1 MSNNKYPHLFTPFKI
16 GNMTVKN
23 RFVLPAMGL
32 KKFESKG
39 AISAEGINYFTGFA
53 KGGFGLIVSNSL
65 VTDTEID
72 NNTRFDRLSPM
83 FHEKNFIASF
93 TECNDRVHSSGAKMV
108 AQISMGVGRNGKFK
122 SASPN
127 PAFFD
132 PNFTVGELTH
142 DEIKRKIELQ
152 VEGARICKAAGFDA
166 VEMHAMH
173 YGYLMD
179 QFALS
184 LTNHRT
190 DEYGG
195 CLENRL
201 RLAKEVVEGI
211 KQVCGAN
218 YPVLMRLGL
227 KSYATGLGMGHAS
240 LFGED
245 EAGRTIEEGVEIC
258 KKLEEYGYDA
268 LACDVGIYEGWY
280 HQTPP
285 MYIPKCNYIDLAEQ
299 AKKAV
304 NIPVIMGGRMNDP
317 DICEKAIAD
326 GKLDAVS
333 LGRAA
338 LADPQYPNKVASGR
352 LETIRPCLSCCQ
364 CIGAELRIGTHFG
377 CAVNPAISRELSYGI
392 KRTCNP
398 RKVAVI
404 GGGVSGM
411 EAALTA
417 KLSGHDV
424 VLLEASDKLG
434 GNVIPA
440 SQHSFKEDMRLLN
453 EWFQRELR
461 EKGVKVMFN
470 TKATPDIIGQLGVDV
485 VLEATGSTPIMPR
498 IDGFD
503 HPKSASCMDVLV
515 GGRKVGDRVTI
526 VGGGLT
532 GCEMAI
538 EYGIEGKKVTIVE
551 ALDDILSSGL
561 PVPLMQDMMV
571 RDLLKHY
578 NVDICTGYKIVG
590 VNDTGAVIENMK
602 NAADRVEVESDTV
615 VMAIGFRPRPSMAQ
629 ELYGTGVEVHT
640 IGDANRVGSV
650 MTSIWDAYEVAR
662 DL

>member
-1 MSNNKYPHLFTPFKI
+1 MSTKYKHLFTPFKI
-16 GNMTVKN
+16 GKMTVKN

-39 AISAEGINYFTGFA
+39 SISAEGIEYFTQFA

-65 VTDTEID
+65 VTDIEID
-72 NNTRFDRLSPM
+72 KNTRFDRLSPM
-83 FHEKNFIASF
+83 FHEKNFVASF
-93 TECNDRVHSSGAKMV
+93 MECNDRVHSSGAKMI
-108 AQISMGVGRNGKFK
+108 AQISMGVGRNGFFK
-122 SASPN
+122 SASEN

-132 PNFTVGELTH
+132 SSFTVGELTY

-152 VEGARICKAAGFDA
+152 VEGARRCKEAGFDG

-211 KQVCGAN
+211 KQVCGSD

-240 LFGED
+240 LFGEE

-268 LACDVGIYEGWY
+268 LSCDVGIYEAWY

-285 MYIPKCNYIDLAEQ
+285 MYIPKCSYIDLAEQ

-317 DICEKAIAD
+317 DICEQAIAE
-326 GKLDAVS
+326 GKIDAVS

-338 LADPQYPNKVASGR
+338 LADPKYPNKVASGK

-377 CAVNPAISRELSYGI
+377 CAVNPSISRELSYGI
-392 KRTCNP
+392 KRTCEP
-398 RKVAVI
+398 KKVAVI

-417 KLSGHDV
+417 KMSGHNV
-424 VLLEASDKLG
+424 VLFEATDKLG
-434 GNVIPA
+434 GNLIPA

-461 EKGVKVMFN
+461 EKGVEVKLN
-470 TKATPDIIGQLGVDV
+470 TRASVDMIKQLGVDV
-485 VLEATGSTPIMPR
+485 VLEAIGSVPVSPR
-498 IDGFD
+498 IPGID
-503 HPKSASCMDVLV
+503 HPKSASCLDVLV
-515 GGRKVGDRVTI
+515 GGRKPGDSVVI

-532 GCEMAI
+532 GVEMAI
-538 EYGIEGKKVTIVE
+538 EYGMEGKNVTVVE

-561 PVPLMQDMMV
+561 PVPLMQDMMI
-571 RDLLKHY
+571 RDLLKYY
-578 NVDICTGYKIVG
+578 NVNVMTGHKIVAI
-590 VNDTGAVIENMK
+590 NDDGAV
-602 NAADRVEVESDTV
+602 VESTSEPGKTVTVNADTV
-615 VMAIGFRPRPSMAQ
+615 VMAIGFKPRKSLS
-629 ELYGTGVEVHT
+629 EDFLGSGIEVHT